1 MITILAAMS
10 FGLAYLIGYFT
21 PLPQDTVIM
30 AWAVVLILAICE
42 MLITR
47 ALK

>member
-21 PLPQDTVIM
+21 PLPQDVVLM
-30 AWAVVLILAICE
+30 AWTIVLVLGICE
-42 MLITR
+42 MLIAR